1 MTCGGDILFKTETP
15 PDIDKYSVDE
25 VYKLIQDPEGS
36 NLPKPIKRLKIIQIL
51 FEILGYDLSPDLA
64 LALASE
70 PNAQLIIAT
79 AGGGKTTGSQIKV
92 VLEKLWRQSKRG
104 GKLSGDKVL
113 AWFITDTML
122 HR

>member
-92 VLEKLWRQSKRG
+92 VLEKL
-104 GKLSGDKVL
+104 
-113 AWFITDTML
+113 
-122 HR
+122 